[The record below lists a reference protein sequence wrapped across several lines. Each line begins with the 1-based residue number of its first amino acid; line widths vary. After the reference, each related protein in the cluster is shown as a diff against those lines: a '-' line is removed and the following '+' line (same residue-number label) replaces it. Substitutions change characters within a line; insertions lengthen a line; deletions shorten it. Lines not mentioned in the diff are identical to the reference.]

1 MKLLF
6 NATGSGLEINILRQ
20 WTTGTQS
27 LGIWWSGKSCSKYS
41 ELTRRVKFRPGEWF
55 IRPDQPGERVE
66 ILRGFIDQVIA
77 SLALISS
84 VLTCRTLNTEILEV
98 EASVYVDR

>member
-1 MKLLF
+1 MVWKI
-6 NATGSGLEINILRQ
+6 T
-20 WTTGTQS
+20 
-27 LGIWWSGKSCSKYS
+27 CSKYS

-55 IRPDQPGERVE
+55 IRPDQPGERVD

-84 VLTCRTLNTEILEV
+84 VLSRQNEILNRVHLFEQ
-98 EASVYVDR
+98 ASE